1 MTQRMYVSHTPIS
14 DFCNPSVAI
23 CELLYSIELICL
35 TLKVILRLYLINIW
49 FLLSICFIWFSF
61 LCKPSCEPKER
72 DAQRD
77 DFYSLML
84 LFKVTFVSTL
94 LYKCKGHDMTS
105 MSEMI
110 MGFKRTPQILHKV
123 QFLIR
128 TMKTAVF

>member
-49 FLLSICFIWFSF
+49 FLLSIRFIWFSF
-61 LCKPSCEPKER
+61 LCKSLCEPKER
-72 DAQRD
+72 DAQQD

-110 MGFKRTPQILHKV
+110 TGFKGTLN
-123 QFLIR
+123 
-128 TMKTAVF
+128 